1 MNVKNRSKKVII
13 GLILVVIFLLSSVST
28 GTCEK
33 PKISKETS
41 ENNQI
46 GIYFVYAGGRN
57 TLMGCSA
64 GAHISPFWF
73 QTSSNWVSYGFNGPT
88 VIIVNGIPM
97 FYTEPVRIY
106 MEGFKGIAPGS
117 LHWGVKNF
125 IDTRIRLIGICAY
138 MEVH

>member
-1 MNVKNRSKKVII
+1 MII
-13 GLILVVIFLLSSVST
+13 GLILVVIFLLSSVSI
-28 GTCEK
+28 GTCGK
-33 PKISKETS
+33 TKIIKETS

-46 GIYFVYAGGRN
+46 GIYFVYAGGRS

-64 GAHISPFWF
+64 GAHISPFWL
-73 QTSSNWVSYGFNGPT
+73 QTRSNWVSYGFDGPT
-88 VIIVNGIPM
+88 VLIVNGIPM

-117 LHWGVKNF
+117 LHWGMKS
-125 IDTRIRLIGICAY
+125 ITGTRIRLIGICTY